1 MFDINVQIAVLTILT
16 AVSYGAYR
24 LYSNRTPNEVFEDLQ
39 SLGSLEESSEENR
52 ENIIREINLK
62 DPYFQ
67 AGIYTD
73 EAKRN
78 FLRVSRLVCLVPPV
92 VIGCLLLL
100 FGLPPAKALLM
111 ALMAFGLSFII
122 SRNRLVWKKE
132 AFDHEI
138 EFFLP
143 MVMERLVMAT
153 QSGLDLLASIKALLE
168 LEKLQPENDRDPV
181 TRFLA
186 QAYELNEAGL
196 PFNDA
201 LKEVSKSVDSTSL
214 KHAFLHLGHAH
225 KEGAGVV
232 GPLRELADA
241 AQSQFQDKMEEVV
254 AKLPVKATLPLAI
267 CFAGLLACM
276 MTVPIITVIE
286 LATKA
291 VPGGG

>member
-1 MFDINVQIAVLTILT
+1 MDANIQIAVLVVLAT
-16 AVSYGAYR
+16 AAIVAYR
-24 LYSNRTPNEVFEDLQ
+24 LTSNRTPNEVFEDLA
-39 SLGSLEESSEENR
+39 SADTEGEIAEERAR
-52 ENIIREINLK
+52 EAIREINLR
-62 DPYFQ
+62 DPFFQ
-67 AGIYTD
+67 AGIVTPED
-73 EAKRN
+73 KRR
-78 FLRVSRLVCLVPPV
+78 FQRVTRLVCLLPPLV
-92 VIGCLLLL
+92 VGGVFAA
-100 FGLPPAKALLM
+100 FGLQPFQVILFSLLT
-111 ALMAFGLSFII
+111 FGLSFIVA
-122 SRNRLVWKKE
+122 RNRIVWKKE

-153 QSGLDLLASIKALLE
+153 QSGLDLLASIRALLD
-168 LEKLQPENDRDPV
+168 LEKHQPETERDPV

-186 QAYELNEAGL
+186 QAYELSDAGL
-196 PFNDA
+196 PFNEA

-232 GPLRELADA
+232 GPLRELADS

-286 LATKA
+286 LATKS